1 MEITTL
7 IVLIILGIILYK
19 AQPMLANIFFLLA
32 GLFSFSGITLNT
44 IQEITGTTITYITVD
59 PWISYAI
66 SFIFIALA
74 LINYIE
80 LFDYGRKQNE
90 AKKRADYSQP

>member
-7 IVLIILGIILYK
+7 LVLIILGIILYK
-19 AQPMLANIFFLLA
+19 VQPMLANVFFLLA

-66 SFIFIALA
+66 SFIFIAIA

>member
-1 MEITTL
+1 MELTTL
-7 IVLIILGIILYK
+7 LVLIILGIILYK
-19 AQPMLANIFFLLA
+19 VQPMLANVFFLLA

>member
-7 IVLIILGIILYK
+7 LVLIILGIILYK

-90 AKKRADYSQP
+90 TKKRADYSQP

>member
-7 IVLIILGIILYK
+7 VILIILAIILYNS
-19 AQPMLANIFFLLA
+19 QPMLANVFFLLA

-44 IQEITGTTITYITVD
+44 IQEITGTTITYITID
-59 PWISYAI
+59 PWISYSI

-90 AKKRADYSQP
+90 AKNKSDYSQP